1 MVQAYCH
8 LRKEERTFTFTF
20 TDERLLA
27 IYDGNI
33 ELDSENKI
41 NIEKLL
47 SD

>member
-8 LRKEERTFTFTF
+8 LRKEERTFTF